1 MAGTRSKFLISLFLG
16 VLMPVAQAT
25 PTETLS
31 YRIYYKGWLSAMQ
44 ELPIAEAR
52 LVTEQAEAGRLEVS
66 TLSLSSAAH
75 EVVDS
80 LYPIR
85 YRLRSL
91 YDPQANQLVAME
103 RFKRTRKVKH
113 DLAWVDGL
121 TGRLHY
127 LRADGNRPAAALPAR
142 LQPWLADSVFAESD
156 KDAVA
161 VPAGLL
167 DRLALLQAV
176 RRQIPAAGQVLVLPV
191 TDGPKTFRYQVRL
204 DGVERMSIAGR
215 QWPAWRLRVEG
226 YEQRPGEAPSEE
238 ADHAPIL
245 LWVSQDAE
253 RLPLRF
259 HIDHSVGGFTV
270 EWAPGDLPVAVALDA
285 PISPSGNAWVDEG

>member
-1 MAGTRSKFLISLFLG
+1 MVGSRSKFLICLFLA
-16 VLMPVAQAT
+16 VLLPVAQAAS
-25 PTETLS
+25 PESLS

-52 LVTEQAEAGRLEVS
+52 LVTEQADAGRLEIS
-66 TLSLSSAAH
+66 TLTLSSAAH

-91 YDPQANQLVAME
+91 YDRQAGQLLAME

-113 DLAWVDGL
+113 DLAWVDAAAGQ
-121 TGRLHY
+121 LHY
-127 LRADGNRPAAALPAR
+127 LRAEGSGPPAVLPAG
-142 LQPWLADSVFAESD
+142 LQPWLADGVFAESD
-156 KDAVA
+156 RAVFPA
-161 VPAGLL
+161 AAGLL
-167 DRLALLQAV
+167 DRLALLQAL
-176 RRQIPAAGQVLVLPV
+176 RREIPALGQVLTLPV

-204 DGVERMSIAGR
+204 DGVEQLAIAGR
-215 QWPAWRLRVEG
+215 QWPAWRLQVEG
-226 YEQRPGEAPSEE
+226 YEQRPGEAASKE

-245 LWVSQDAE
+245 LWVSQDAQ

-285 PISPSGNAWVDEG
+285 PLTPAGDGWPDEG